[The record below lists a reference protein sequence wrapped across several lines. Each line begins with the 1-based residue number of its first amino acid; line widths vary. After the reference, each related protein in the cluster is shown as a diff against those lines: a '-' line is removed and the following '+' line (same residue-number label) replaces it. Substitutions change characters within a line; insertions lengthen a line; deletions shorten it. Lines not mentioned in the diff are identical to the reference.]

1 MSRKRLKNRTQKKKR
16 GPRANN
22 SLLEPVKMSNNPM
35 LSNTLM
41 SITQAPF
48 KFKNFKKSSKSRV
61 RNCPLKKSISFF
73 LMQRQQHLDFE
84 KFKKLMLSLKELY
97 DN

>member
-35 LSNTLM
+35 LSNNLKAAEAKRLVSINETNRGESRTLALG
-41 SITQAPF
+41 SGG
-48 KFKNFKKSSKSRV
+48 
-61 RNCPLKKSISFF
+61 
-73 LMQRQQHLDFE
+73 LDDTTDEDDDF
-84 KFKKLMLSLKELY
+84 
-97 DN
+97 